1 MTVKERNKTKRF
13 WIGLFV
19 LVCFNWITGCDID
32 IVSDTVYIPTPI
44 YYDPGYS
51 YDVIYYYKAKN

>member
-1 MTVKERNKTKRF
+1 MKRF

-19 LVCFNWITGCDID
+19 LVCFNWITGCVLD
-32 IVSDTVYIPTPI
+32 VVTDTIYIPTPI

-51 YDVIYYYKAKN
+51 LDSSLDLGYVYYYKAKN